1 MHRVISAVLAAL
13 LCFICIPRTSAAE
26 SPAFIR
32 GMDISSVLSLEKSGV
47 RFFDESGR
55 EDDIFR
61 ILAENGVN
69 YIRVR
74 VWNHPFD
81 ANGNGYGGGNCDVST
96 AKEIGR
102 RAAEYGMK
110 LLVDFHYS
118 DFWADPQKQQSPKG
132 WKDISQSCGQGRR
145 FHDLREASLP
155 ASFRHVLGLLPLPS

>member
-74 VWNHPFD
+74 VWTTS
-81 ANGNGYGGGNCDVST
+81 ACVSGIIPLTLTET
-96 AKEIGR
+96 AT
-102 RAAEYGMK
+102 AAETAMSALRRK
-110 LLVDFHYS
+110 S
-118 DFWADPQKQQSPKG
+118 EEEPQNT
-132 WKDISQSCGQGRR
+132 
-145 FHDLREASLP
+145 A
-155 ASFRHVLGLLPLPS
+155 